1 MDIYS
6 AGLSDVTLPPYVLDE
21 DVNYTILQKTVSIK
35 FYDLAGSL
43 VYTQVPFDNVLL
55 ASSDIKQAKKLAN
68 RIKYEFEGSGSVS
81 LIDAKSFLQI
91 SRGKRMSKENVYI
104 VYANLNS
111 VAECEFNNL
120 VDSCSTKLI
129 GKFPELSWHSDS
141 IGHVSASKKSHALI
155 SKLPGEL
162 LETKRQLA
170 ALLPQYFLLCLG
182 ERYFVRRL
190 EIVKAGGR

>member
-6 AGLSDVTLPPYVLDE
+6 AAICDVTLPPYVLDE
-21 DVNYTILQKTVSIK
+21 DVNYTFLQKTVSVK
-35 FYDLAGSL
+35 FYDLSGSAI
-43 VYTQVPFDNVLL
+43 YTPVPFDNVLV
-55 ASSDIKQAKKLAN
+55 ASSDIRQAKKLAN
-68 RIKYEFEGSGSVS
+68 RIKDEFEGVGHVC

-111 VAECEFNNL
+111 VAECEFTNL

-129 GKFPELSWHSDS
+129 GKFPELAWNSDS

-155 SKLPGEL
+155 SKLPGEF

-182 ERYFVRRL
+182 ERYFVRRFEL
-190 EIVKAGGR
+190 VRAGRK